1 MLTLQPNLVPPVTT
15 VKQAVEY
22 QKLLQALEPKVT
34 FLMSLYL
41 HQSITPDTVV
51 EAKLAGIR
59 GIKSYPAGVTTN
71 SDSGVLDYASFY
83 PVFREMEKQGLIL
96 NLHGETP
103 PSENVT
109 VLNAEETFLPT
120 LLDLH
125 DRFPQLRIILEVSR
139 FREVQSYGIFS
150 KHY

>member
-1 MLTLQPNLVPPVTT
+1 MFLLTAPILMLQPNLVPPITT

-22 QKLLQALEPKVT
+22 QKRLQGLEPKVT

-41 HQSITPDTVV
+41 HQSITPDTVA

-83 PVFREMEKQGLIL
+83 PVFREMERQGLVL

-125 DRFPQLRIILEVSR
+125 HRFPQLRIILEVS
-139 FREVQSYGIFS
+139 
-150 KHY
+150 